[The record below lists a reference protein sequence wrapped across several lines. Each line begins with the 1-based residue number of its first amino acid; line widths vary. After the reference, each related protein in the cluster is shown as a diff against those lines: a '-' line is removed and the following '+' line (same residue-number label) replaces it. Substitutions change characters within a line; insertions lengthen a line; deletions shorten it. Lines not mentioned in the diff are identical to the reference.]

1 MSEYI
6 LEIKQVVD
14 YPRCRVY
21 RPFIKNL
28 IADRSIRTHGSSG
41 LFYYAVL

>member
-28 IADRSIRTHGSSG
+28 IADRSIRIGGSSG